1 MDYLIICLL
10 AFIGSALTLFSG
22 FGLGTILV
30 PVFALYFPIQ
40 HAIALTAIVHFLNNI
55 FKLSLLG
62 KHANKEVILLFGIP
76 SFFAAFVGAYLLS
89 LITKA
94 EPIFSYSLYSNTY
107 SILPLKLVIGLLLIF
122 FSLLDVIP
130 RLAAIQF
137 EKKYLAVGGLLSGFF
152 GGLSGNQGALRSA
165 FLIRANLSKEAFIAS
180 GVVIACF
187 IDISRL
193 SVYSSQ
199 ILNIENGINY
209 TLLITATLSAF
220 VGTYFGNKLVK
231 KITIKTLQLI
241 VAFAIILFGI
251 LMTLGIV

>member
-1 MDYLIICLL
+1 MDYVVICAL

-40 HAIALTAIVHFLNNI
+40 HAIALTAIVHFLNNL

-62 KHANKEVILLFGIP
+62 KHANKEVILRFGIP
-76 SFFAAFVGAYLLS
+76 SVIAAFIGAYLLTQ
-89 LITKA
+89 ITQA
-94 EPIFSYSLYSNTY
+94 VPIYSYSLNGTAYT
-107 SILPLKLVIGLLLIF
+107 ILPLKLVIGSLLIF
-122 FSLLDVIP
+122 FSLLDSIP
-130 RLAAIQF
+130 KLAAIQF
-137 EKKYLAVGGLLSGFF
+137 DKKYLVLGGLLSGFF

-187 IDISRL
+187 IDVSRL

-199 ILNIENGINY
+199 ILTIEDKINY
-209 TLLITATLSAF
+209 SFIVTATLSAF
-220 VGTYFGNKLVK
+220 IGTYFGNKLVK
-231 KITIKTLQLI
+231 KITIKTLQLT
-241 VAFAIILFGI
+241 VAVAIIIFGC
-251 LMTLGIV
+251 LLALGLI